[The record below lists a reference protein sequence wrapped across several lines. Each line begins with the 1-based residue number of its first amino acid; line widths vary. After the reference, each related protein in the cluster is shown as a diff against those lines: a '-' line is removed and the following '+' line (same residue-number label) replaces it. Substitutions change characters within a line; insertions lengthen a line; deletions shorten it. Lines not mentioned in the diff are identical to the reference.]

1 MLCKNVKY
9 LRKLYENFCKWLI
22 IKMVMEKRI
31 ELIEEKLDYIYKM
44 INESSKKIDEFN
56 DFASKVNSLLTNNV
70 SFMKKMNKNIDV
82 MDENF
87 LDVYSKIESIKK
99 EIKSLKS

>member
-1 MLCKNVKY
+1 
-9 LRKLYENFCKWLI
+9 
-22 IKMVMEKRI
+22 MVMEKRI